1 MITEDIIIYGKIHG
15 YKLPSHQP
23 ASGMSISGKC
33 SPDPAST
40 YPRFK
45 VFASSQTSL
54 RDLMIH
60 LPSEYEN
67 EGIELG
73 ALNLV
78 MIDIRAFFTSP
89 QLLNLGRHFATLMK
103 PKVMLQI

>member
-1 MITEDIIIYGKIHG
+1 M
-15 YKLPSHQP
+15 
-23 ASGMSISGKC
+23 
-33 SPDPAST
+33 
-40 YPRFK
+40 
-45 VFASSQTSL
+45 
-54 RDLMIH
+54 MIH
-60 LPSEYEN
+60 LPSEFEN
-67 EGIELG
+67 EGVEIG